1 MPVSVAGRTNQPKC
15 TRRTIGSGIR
25 RSSQVWSTGPVL
37 REIVT
42 SSVVLRGFTA
52 GDTGPLRAAFADPQI
67 VQWNPGPGSDDEAVE
82 AWWTDRNDWSDATH
96 ASWAVADRSGALLG
110 SVSVHRIDHDQG
122 DAEIGYFVLPAARGR
137 GVARAAVDAASA
149 YVFDTLQVR
158 RLELF
163 HAVENGASCRVAAA
177 TRFTLEG
184 TLRQSHRYA
193 DGVWHDEH
201 LHARLR
207 SD

>member
-1 MPVSVAGRTNQPKC
+1 MDRSQ
-15 TRRTIGSGIR
+15 R
-25 RSSQVWSTGPVL
+25 RS
-37 REIVT
+37 
-42 SSVVLRGFTA
+42 
-52 GDTGPLRAAFADPQI
+52 
-67 VQWNPGPGSDDEAVE
+67 DE
-82 AWWTDRNDWSDATH
+82 TH

-122 DAEIGYFVLPAARGR
+122 GAEIGYFVLPAARGR

-177 TRFTLEG
+177 ARFTLEG
-184 TLRQSHRYA
+184 TLRRSHRYA

-207 SD
+207 GD